1 VKITSFNPLI
11 VSRNPEAVIVLF
23 EVLGFQRHHT
33 KTGISDLN
41 ITSVRMKDANGFYVD
56 VANGEFPQDRTLIRM
71 NVDNLDEAIELLM
84 AHSFKKVE
92 EFKETEETS
101 FSRFNIMISPSGVV
115 MNVIEHTK

>member
-1 VKITSFNPLI
+1 M
-11 VSRNPEAVIVLF
+11 LF